1 MKLEVQSF
9 FDPVTCT
16 LTYIVW
22 DARSRDAL
30 VIDSVLD
37 FDPATRM
44 TSKASLN
51 QVTDFLLKKNLTL
64 HWLLET
70 HAHADHLSAARELR
84 ERFPGARWAMGARMQ
99 EVFQNFKRAF
109 AWPDSVK
116 LENLRV
122 DRWLSDGED
131 FACGSFRVKAIA
143 TPGHT
148 PACMTFEIGRWLFTG
163 DALFM
168 PDSGVGRCDFPGGS
182 ADQLYDSV
190 WGKLF
195 AKPSDYEIFVGH
207 DYQPGGRPVAF
218 RIPLKL
224 ERQCNIHLNEA
235 VNRADF
241 IRFRE
246 NRDRSLSAPRLLAP
260 SLDWNLG
267 AHQIVKRD

>member
-9 FDPVTCT
+9 FDPVTFT

-22 DARSRDAL
+22 DAHSRDAL

-37 FDPATRM
+37 FDPATQL

-51 QVTDFLLKKNLTL
+51 QVTDFLHKKDLTL

-84 ERFPGARWAMGARMQ
+84 ERFPGARWAMGERMQ
-99 EVFQNFKRAF
+99 DVFQNFKKAF

-116 LENLRV
+116 LENLGI
-122 DRWLSDGED
+122 DRWLADGED
-131 FACGSFRVKAIA
+131 FACGTFRVKVIA

-148 PACMTFEIGRWLFTG
+148 PACVTFEIGRWLFTG

-168 PDSGVGRCDFPGGS
+168 PDGGVGRCDFPGGS

-190 WGKLF
+190 WGKLYS
-195 AKPSDYEIFVGH
+195 KPLNYEIFVGH
-207 DYQPGGRPVAF
+207 DYQPGGRPVAY
-218 RIPLKL
+218 RTPLKH
-224 ERQCNIHLNEA
+224 EKECNIHLNET
-235 VNRADF
+235 VSRADF
-241 IRFRE
+241 IHFRE

-267 AHQIVKRD
+267 AHQILKRA